1 MRMIAAILVISGLT
15 ALAGVAFA
23 QHDAVIAVLSIALG
37 VLWGIAIVL
46 RWPRHVHTGCLGLA
60 AVLCAL
66 NTSMG
71 MPVLVS
77 LACLST
83 ALYGWDLALMDLR
96 TRAHPQD
103 GTFFLER
110 RYALRCLGLAGL
122 GFGAALLARVI
133 RVRMSFFSAFA
144 ISCLCLL
151 LFLMIH
157 RRVRT
162 MMPKEPSAKEQRAAE
177 PPA

>member
-15 ALAGVAFA
+15 ALAGVSLA
-23 QHDAVIAVLSIALG
+23 QHDAVIATLGG
-37 VLWGIAIVL
+37 VLAILWAVAIAL
-46 RWPRHVHTGCLGLA
+46 RWPRHIHTGCLGLA

-66 NTSMG
+66 STSMG
-71 MPVLVS
+71 MPVLIS

-83 ALYGWDLALMDLR
+83 ALYGWDLALMELR

-103 GTFFLER
+103 GTFRLAR
-110 RYALRCLGLAGL
+110 KYALRCLGLAGL
-122 GFGAALLARVI
+122 GFGAALLASIVRVH
-133 RVRMSFFSAFA
+133 MSFFSAFA

-157 RRVRT
+157 RRVRI
-162 MMPKEPSAKEQRAAE
+162 MMAKETLANEKRAAE

>member
-1 MRMIAAILVISGLT
+1 MRLIAGILVISGLT
-15 ALAGVAFA
+15 ALAGAAFA
-23 QHDAVIAVLSIALG
+23 CHDAVIAALG
-37 VLWGIAIVL
+37 IVLAILWAVAIAL

-60 AVLCAL
+60 AILCAL
-66 NTSMG
+66 STSMG
-71 MPVLVS
+71 MPVLIS

-103 GTFFLER
+103 ATFRLER
-110 RYALRCLGLAGL
+110 KYVLRCLGLAGL
-122 GFGAALLARVI
+122 GFGATLLARIV
-133 RVRMSFFSAFA
+133 RVHLSFFAAFA

-157 RRVRT
+157 RRVRV
-162 MMPKEPSAKEQRAAE
+162 MMAKETLANEKRTAR